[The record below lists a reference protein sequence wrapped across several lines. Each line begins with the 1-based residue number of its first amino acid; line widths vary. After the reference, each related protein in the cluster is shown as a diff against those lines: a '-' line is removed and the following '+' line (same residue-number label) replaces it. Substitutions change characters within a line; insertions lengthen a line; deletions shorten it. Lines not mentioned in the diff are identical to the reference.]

1 MSNTSLLDPKMS
13 SPVQKTAL
21 RELIVGTGL
30 QLVFPHLRSSF
41 LQLESLDG
49 ALGVTDPLSR
59 RLRIFLLLAPNS
71 VLQLLLHSQRP
82 QQQFHQLLP

>member
-1 MSNTSLLDPKMS
+1 MLNTSLLDPKMS

-21 RELIVGTGL
+21 RELIVATGL

-59 RLRIFLLLAPNS
+59 RL
-71 VLQLLLHSQRP
+71 
-82 QQQFHQLLP
+82 